1 MTISANTPRS
11 ALLAGEFFFEGN
23 EALALERLVDQC
35 EHRMRELLCL
45 QHDAT
50 RPLQQ
55 LMAHHL
61 NSGGARVRARL
72 ALSAAMRMQLP
83 SDTALALAACCEL
96 IHNAS
101 LLHDDIQDGD
111 SERRHTTA
119 AWKQFTPELA
129 MCGGVLMLSAAY
141 QALTPLSA
149 LTASLVTHVHQRTVD
164 LIQGQALDLDR
175 GPAALSVSSYSSMA
189 AGKSG
194 SLLAL
199 PLELVMLAANQPASV
214 AKARAA
220 GEAFAIAYQIADDF
234 TDFRADQTQDAM
246 NIVRVLIRNGHS
258 EAAAVQQARA
268 LITEHTQTASVLA
281 AQLPNG
287 SGGLLIELAS
297 HLRGAHLGSGQHA
310 S

>member
-1 MTISANTPRS
+1 MTINQNTPRS
-11 ALLAGEFFFEGN
+11 ALLAGEFFIEGD
-23 EALALERLVDQC
+23 EAVALERLVDQC
-35 EHRMRELLCL
+35 EDRMRALLGL
-45 QHDAT
+45 QDQPT
-50 RPLQQ
+50 RPLLQ

-72 ALSAAMRMQLP
+72 ALSAGMRMQLP
-83 SDTALALAACCEL
+83 TDTTLALAACCEL

-111 SERRHTTA
+111 CERRHTMA
-119 AWKQFTPELA
+119 AWKLFTTELA

-141 QALTPLSA
+141 QALTPVGSLS
-149 LTASLVTHVHQRTVD
+149 ASLVSHTHQRTVD
-164 LIQGQALDLDR
+164 LVHGQAADLSQRTETLDVN
-175 GPAALSVSSYSSMA
+175 GYSSMA

-194 SLLAL
+194 SLFAL
-199 PLELVMLAANQPASV
+199 PLELVMLASGQNDSV

-220 GEAFAIAYQIADDF
+220 GEAFAIAYQVADDL
-234 TDFRADQTQDAM
+234 TDFRTDQTQDAM
-246 NIVRVLIRNGHS
+246 NIVRVLTRSGHTEAGAIRQARLLINEHA
-258 EAAAVQQARA
+258 EAAC
-268 LITEHTQTASVLA
+268 VLA

-297 HLRGAHLGSGQHA
+297 HLRGKNLGSGQRI

>member
-1 MTISANTPRS
+1 MTISENTPRS
-11 ALLAGEFFFEGN
+11 ALLAGEFFIEED
-23 EALALERLVDQC
+23 EAVALERLVDQC
-35 EHRMRELLCL
+35 EDRMRALLGL
-45 QHDAT
+45 QDQPT
-50 RPLQQ
+50 RPLLQ

-72 ALSAAMRMQLP
+72 ALSASMRMELP
-83 SDTALALAACCEL
+83 TDNALALAACCEL

-119 AWKQFTPELA
+119 AWKAFTPELA
-129 MCGGVLMLSAAY
+129 MCGGSLMLSAAY
-141 QALTPLSA
+141 QALTPLGA
-149 LTASLVTHVHQRTVD
+149 LTASLVAHVHQRTAD
-164 LIQGQALDLDR
+164 LVHGQAADLDQR
-175 GPAALSVSSYSSMA
+175 NAPLDVNGYSSMA

-199 PLELVMLAANQPASV
+199 PLELVMVAAGQNGSV
-214 AKARAA
+214 ARARAA

-258 EAAAVQQARA
+258 ESAAIQQARA
-268 LITEHTQTASVLA
+268 LITEHTQTACDLA
-281 AQLPNG
+281 SQLPNG

-297 HLRGAHLGSGQHA
+297 HLRGNNLGSGQHA